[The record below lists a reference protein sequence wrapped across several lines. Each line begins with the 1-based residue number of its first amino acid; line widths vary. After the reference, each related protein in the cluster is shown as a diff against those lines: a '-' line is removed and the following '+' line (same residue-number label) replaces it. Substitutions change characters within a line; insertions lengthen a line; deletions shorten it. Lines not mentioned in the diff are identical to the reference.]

1 MLKMENALEKKEIIW
16 YHSCNVNSSRVR
28 RKGEKMRKYENPEFL
43 HEGTMPP
50 RSHYIPYGSLEAALD
65 GKPENSEYY
74 ALLSGEWDFRYFSR
88 DIDCPERI
96 DSWDKVS
103 VPSCWQS
110 TGYEKPNYTNVKYP
124 YPCDPP
130 YVPDDNP
137 LGVYRRTVFCDS
149 AMAKR
154 ENYIVFEGV
163 APCIELYLNG
173 EYVGYSCVSHS
184 PSEFKLD
191 LAEGENEII
200 CKVYKW
206 CAGSY
211 LEDQDFFRNNGIFR
225 DVYLLSRPVGHVHDV
240 EVWYDD
246 KSIGASHGFTLYDKE
261 GNIANPPY
269 TLWNAEK
276 PYLYTAVIEK
286 AGEFIPVKVGF
297 RTQSV
302 SERGELLINGKSVKL
317 KGVNHHDT
325 HPKNGYTQTRAEILA
340 DLKLMKEL
348 NINCIRT
355 SHYPPPPYLIELC
368 DELGFYVVDE
378 ADYETHGFQWYT
390 LNTAGY
396 DKNEVW
402 PAHNPKWQAAWVD
415 RAERLYARDKNH
427 TSVIMWSLGNEA
439 NYGICTEAAIAKI
452 RELDTKMGYHR
463 LIHYE
468 GAQYHERGAIDPFS
482 VDVVSRMYNTPE
494 ELLEYIEKT
503 GDKRPVFLCEYCHA
517 MGNSP
522 GDLRDY
528 WEYLGKYPQLIGG
541 CIWEWADH
549 VFEDDQGRRFYGG
562 DFDEL
567 THDFNFCADGLVF
580 ADRTLKA
587 GSLEAKQVYAPF
599 EVEYS
604 DNTLR
609 IFNKFDF
616 TDLCEITLE
625 YTHTIDGKTVA
636 SGVLSASAEPGEFCE
651 IPLNISHAPCHFAES
666 LTVFAKNS
674 DGHEIGAKQ
683 IVLSE
688 GEPLS
693 VENYSS
699 ALASSGVRIEQN
711 GEYASIIGEDFEY
724 LFNLHYGRLEKM
736 GDYLKA
742 PLTLTA
748 LRAPIDNDR
757 KIIRVWEEEMYHIT
771 STKIYSATVEANTIT
786 VSGALS
792 PLSRMPYFKF
802 TAKYTFGADGSV
814 LVELSGGLAPDHTFL
829 PRLGFEFK
837 TSLSDFEYFAYGPGE
852 AYVDM
857 HAEARLGYYRS
868 SPEKEY
874 VSYVKPQEHGNH
886 YGAKY
891 LSLGEYEFIGNGFE
905 FAVSEYS
912 IEELSTK
919 KHAHELVKNGLANVR
934 IDYKMSGIG
943 SASCGPKLL
952 EKYQMNDSEMHFAF
966 AIVRKN
972 GK

>member
-1 MLKMENALEKKEIIW
+1 MRFMVLYGCQSAQNFPIGLAD
-16 YHSCNVNSSRVR
+16 VQTQRT
-28 RKGEKMRKYENPEFL
+28 KGEKMRKYENPEFL

-50 RSHYIPYGSLEAALD
+50 RAHYIPYGSLEAALAGD
-65 GKPENSEYY
+65 PCESEYY
-74 ALLSGEWDFRYFSR
+74 TLLSGEWEFRYFSR
-88 DIDCPERI
+88 DIDCPEKI
-96 DSWDKVS
+96 DAWDKVP

-130 YVPDDNP
+130 FVPDDNP
-137 LGVYRRTVFCDS
+137 LGVYRRTVICDKT
-149 AMAKR
+149 MAER
-154 ENYIVFEGV
+154 ENYVVFEGV
-163 APCIELYLNG
+163 APCIEVYLNG

-184 PSEFKLD
+184 PSEFKLA
-191 LAEGENEII
+191 LREGGNELI

-225 DVYLLSRPVGHVHDV
+225 DVYLLSRPIGHLHDL

-246 KSIGASHGFTLYDKE
+246 KTVGASHPFTLYDKY
-261 GNIANPPY
+261 GNIAKPPY

-276 PYLYTAVIEK
+276 PYLYTLVVEES
-286 AGEFIPVKVGF
+286 GEFIPVKVGF

-325 HPKNGYTQTRAEILA
+325 HPKNGYTQTRVEILA
-340 DLKLMKEL
+340 DLKLMKSL

-368 DELGFYVVDE
+368 DELGFYVIDE
-378 ADYETHGFQWYT
+378 ADYETHGFQGYDM
-390 LNTAGY
+390 NTVGY
-396 DKNEVW
+396 DKDEAW
-402 PAHNPKWQAAWVD
+402 PAHNPMWKAAWVD

-427 TSVIMWSLGNEA
+427 TSIVMWSLGNEA

-468 GAQYHERGAIDPFS
+468 GAKDHKATPMDPLT
-482 VDVVSRMYNTPE
+482 VDVVSRMYDTPKD
-494 ELLEYIEKT
+494 LLDYIEKT

-517 MGNSP
+517 MGNGP

-549 VFEDDQGRRFYGG
+549 VFEDECGRRFYGG
-562 DFDEL
+562 DFGEQ

-580 ADRTLKA
+580 ADRKLKA
-587 GSLEAKQVYAPF
+587 GSLEAKQIYAPF

-604 DNTLR
+604 DNILR
-609 IFNKFDF
+609 IHNKFDF
-616 TDLCEITLE
+616 TDLSEISFSYVLK
-625 YTHTIDGKTVA
+625 IDGKEVER
-636 SGVLSASAEPGEFCE
+636 GELSACAKPDEYAE
-651 IPLNISHAPCHFAES
+651 IPLNISHAPCLFAQT
-666 LTVFAKNS
+666 LDIFAKNS
-674 DGHEIGAKQ
+674 DGEEIGARQ
-683 IVLSE
+683 IVISESKPLSAEISKSE
-688 GEPLS
+688 GAAGK
-693 VENYSS
+693 VK
-699 ALASSGVRIEQN
+699 IEKR
-711 GEYASIIGEDFEY
+711 GEYAAISGDGFEY
-724 LFNLHYGRLEKM
+724 LFNLHYGRLEAM

-742 PLTLTA
+742 PLTLSA

-757 KIIRVWEEEMYHIT
+757 KIVRIWDEERYHLT
-771 STKIYSATVEANTIT
+771 STKIYSHSIEDNTVT
-786 VSGALS
+786 VSGALC
-792 PLSRMPYFKF
+792 PLSRRPYFNF

-814 LVELSGGLAPDHTFL
+814 LVELDGGLTPNHTFL

-837 TSLSDFEYFAYGPGE
+837 TALSDFEYFAYGPGE

-857 HAEARLGYYRS
+857 HADARLGLYSS

-874 VSYVKPQEHGNH
+874 VNYVKPQEHGNH

-891 LSLGEYEFIGNGFE
+891 LSLGEYEFIGDGFE

-912 IEELSTK
+912 REELSTK
-919 KHAHELVKNGLANVR
+919 KHAHELSKNGLANVR

-943 SASCGPKLL
+943 SGSCGPQLL
-952 EKYQMNDSEMHFAF
+952 PKYQMNDEDLSFKF
-966 AIVRKN
+966 LIRK
-972 GK
+972 K